1 MNIIITG
8 RTSPKIRFQ
17 IQGVILCEKLN
28 RHLLW
33 KLYMD
38 AIYRDRLDE
47 HEYVIESDQ
56 KKLKLI

>member
-1 MNIIITG
+1 MNAIVTG

-17 IQGVILCEKLN
+17 IQGIILCEKLN

-47 HEYVIESDQ
+47 HEYIIESD
-56 KKLKLI
+56 